1 MDTAKIEEL
10 RKAQEQAQANLN
22 SAIEA
27 QRTDAVKEV
36 KRLIKEFEI
45 KEREVRTSFPKAKRK
60 RKPKVTT

>member
-10 RKAQEQAQANLN
+10 RKAQEQAQENLD

-60 RKPKVTT
+60 RKPKATT